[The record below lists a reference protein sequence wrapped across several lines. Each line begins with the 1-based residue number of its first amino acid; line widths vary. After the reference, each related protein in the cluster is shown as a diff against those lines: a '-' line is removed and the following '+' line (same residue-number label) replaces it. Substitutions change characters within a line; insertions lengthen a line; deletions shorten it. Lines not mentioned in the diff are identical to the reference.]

1 MNAQIEIKHLL
12 PAWQRFRSATDI
24 APIRNKTHYRRM
36 VKTLE
41 ALLELT
47 AGDESHPL
55 MELVDIV
62 GNLVED
68 YEAAHDALPET
79 SGLEALRFLIEQHG
93 LKQNE
98 LPEIGSQGVV
108 SEVLTGKRE
117 LNVRQIRALAQRFSV
132 SPATFI

>member
-12 PAWQRFRSATDI
+12 PAWQRFRAATDI
-24 APIRNKTHYRRM
+24 APIRNQTHYRRM

-41 ALLELT
+41 ALLEIT
-47 AGDESHPL
+47 GVDESHPL

-62 GNLVED
+62 GDLVEN
-68 YEAAHDALPET
+68 YESTHDSLPVTTGLDALK
-79 SGLEALRFLIEQHG
+79 FLIEQHN
-93 LKQNE
+93 LKQTD

-108 SEVLTGKRE
+108 SEVLAGKRE